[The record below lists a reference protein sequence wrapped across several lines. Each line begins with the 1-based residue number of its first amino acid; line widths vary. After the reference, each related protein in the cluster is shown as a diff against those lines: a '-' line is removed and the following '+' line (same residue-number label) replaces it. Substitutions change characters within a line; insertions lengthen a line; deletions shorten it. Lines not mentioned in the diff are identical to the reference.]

1 MATTCKPTLMR
12 GTEAM
17 SGAFNKINSEIL
29 AAFSFIERQD
39 LVMRC
44 LIDFDKKEGNIVV
57 TFPRGEVQSAQAYSD
72 YLESEGFDCF
82 KIQKKDLDAGPDA
95 GDEALRGEVVID
107 LLDTLA
113 YLNQEKLNERQK
125 I

>member
-12 GTEAM
+12 GRSAM
-17 SGAFNKINSEIL
+17 IGAFDKINSEINL
-29 AAFSFIERQD
+29 GFSFIERQD
-39 LVMRC
+39 LRTKC
-44 LIDFDKKEGNIVV
+44 LIDFDPKEGKIVV

-95 GDEALRGEVVID
+95 GDEALQGEVVID

-113 YLNQEKLNERQK
+113 RFNQEKLNKRQK
-125 I
+125 